1 MKETKL
7 HSKSTR
13 TVVGKIIIYLV
24 IAFIMVFTMF
34 PLIYTFFG
42 SFKSNA
48 ELLTNAHKVIPEK
61 FQISNYINAW
71 ENANFAQYTWN
82 SVSMAVPIVIGTIIS
97 ITVSAYVF
105 ERGHFPG
112 KKLLFVL
119 ITSSMFI
126 SLGSLT
132 LYPLFRIAK
141 GFGINKSL
149 WGVIVIR
156 VLGINVTNLYVAKS
170 YMRSISTEIDDAAK
184 IDGCSFFSIFT
195 RIIFP
200 LCKPLIATLGILE
213 FRFAWND
220 YLLPMVF
227 TMSNKA
233 RMPLVVGIMGLKAT
247 EEAASSWTLML
258 AGTTISLIPIIL
270 VYIFFNRLF
279 IDGLTSGAVKG

>member
-1 MKETKL
+1 MKENKM
-7 HSKSTR
+7 HSKSMR
-13 TVVGKIIIYLV
+13 ASVSKTVMYLIIGFVL
-24 IAFIMVFTMF
+24 VFTMF

-48 ELLTNAHKVIPEK
+48 ELLTNAHKVLPEQ
-61 FQISNYINAW
+61 FQTSNYVKAW
-71 ENANFAQYTWN
+71 NSANFAQYTWN
-82 SVSMAVPIVIGTIIS
+82 SLAMALPIVVGTIFS
-97 ITVSAYVF
+97 ITIAAYVF
-105 ERGHFPG
+105 ERGVFPG
-112 KKLLFVL
+112 KKILFL
-119 ITSSMFI
+119 IITSSMFI

-141 GFGINKSL
+141 LFGINKSL
-149 WGVIVIR
+149 WGVVIIR

-170 YMRSISTEIDDAAK
+170 YMSSISREIDDAAK

-195 RIIFP
+195 KIIFP

-233 RMPLVVGIMGLKAT
+233 RMPLVVGIIGLKAS

>member
-1 MKETKL
+1 M

-13 TVVGKIIIYLV
+13 TLVSKVIIYLF
-24 IAFIMVFTMF
+24 IAIVMVLVMF
-34 PLIYTFFG
+34 PLVYTFFG

-48 ELLTNAHKVIPEK
+48 ELLTNAHKVLPEK
-61 FQISNYINAW
+61 FQTSNYANAW
-71 ENANFAQYTWN
+71 KSANFAQYTWN
-82 SVSMAVPIVIGTIIS
+82 SLAMAVPIVIGTIFS
-97 ITVSAYVF
+97 LTTAAYVF

-112 KKLLFVL
+112 KKLLFL
-119 ITSSMFI
+119 IITSSMFI

-132 LYPLFRIAK
+132 LYPLFKIAK
-141 GFGINKSL
+141 FFSINKSL
-149 WGVIVIR
+149 WGVVIIR

-170 YMRSISTEIDDAAK
+170 YINSISTEIDDAAK

-233 RMPLVVGIMGLKAT
+233 RMPLVVGIIGLKAS

-258 AGTTISLIPIIL
+258 AGTTISLIPIIV